1 MKALKAKESRSGRA
15 YGGPDPIPVLAY
27 LAARYLRYGPL
38 DRARSLYGLLIS
50 LKPRQRNFR
59 IALGYACF
67 KSGRAEEALAHLE
80 AAYKGRTG
88 LTGWEI
94 LLLGRTLRANGM
106 MDESRELIERHLKG
120 QEQP

>member
-1 MKALKAKESRSGRA
+1 MKATRVRRA
-15 YGGPDPIPVLAY
+15 RAQAQGPDPIPVLAY

-50 LKPRQRNFR
+50 LKPRQRNYR
-59 IALGYACF
+59 VALGYACF

-80 AAYKGRTG
+80 SASKNRSK
-88 LTGWEI
+88 LSGWEI

-106 MDESRELIERHLKG
+106 PEESRKLIERHLKG
-120 QEQP
+120 TDQP

>member
-1 MKALKAKESRSGRA
+1 MKATKERRAGRTR
-15 YGGPDPIPVLAY
+15 GQGPDPIPVLAY

-50 LKPRQRNFR
+50 LKPRQRNYR

-80 AAYKGRTG
+80 SAYKNRKG
-88 LTGWEI
+88 LSGWEI

-106 MDESRELIERHLKG
+106 MEESRNVIERHMRVKG
-120 QEQP
+120 QP

>member
-1 MKALKAKESRSGRA
+1 MKAIKERRPGRSR
-15 YGGPDPIPVLAY
+15 GGPDPIPVLAY

-38 DRARSLYGLLIS
+38 DRARTLYGLLIS
-50 LKPRQRNFR
+50 LKPRHRNYR

-80 AAYKGRTG
+80 AACKGRSG
-88 LTGWEI
+88 LSGWEI

-106 MDESRELIERHLKG
+106 IEESRDLVGRHMKRK
-120 QEQP
+120 EQP